1 MPKKS
6 ATHMKKV
13 NEAVRIL
20 GTTTG
25 LNVPQAMIL
34 AGFPKKDTTNE
45 TVRRMI
51 WGVAMAV
58 DEAEDIV
65 AARGDDA
72 VGNGNV
78 GVGNVGVGGGGGR
91 GLPRV

>member
-6 ATHMKKV
+6 AAHLKKV

-34 AGFPKKDTTNE
+34 AGFPKKDTTDE

-51 WGVAMAV
+51 RRHF
-58 DEAEDIV
+58 EAHE
-65 AARGDDA
+65 AKKRTPRRDD
-72 VGNGNV
+72 
-78 GVGNVGVGGGGGR
+78 
-91 GLPRV
+91 

>member
-6 ATHMKKV
+6 AAHLKKV
-13 NEAVRIL
+13 NEAVWIL

-34 AGFPKKDTTNE
+34 AGFPKKDTTDE

-51 WGVAMAV
+51 RSHF
-58 DEAEDIV
+58 EAHK
-65 AARGDDA
+65 AKKRTPRRDD
-72 VGNGNV
+72 
-78 GVGNVGVGGGGGR
+78 
-91 GLPRV
+91 